1 MTHGAVLQR
10 LACHNSDVQ
19 RQAVERAG
27 GLVQAWGLDEAFM
40 AHVEKE
46 NARHNR
52 ERDPSHF
59 VKDLNRLLTDQFM
72 PEGQAVLPWRVVGVG
87 LDSIWGMLEQQE
99 YWEAMGYNADK
110 ILERQGRRGVFRGR
124 EAKSSFRAFLKSVR
138 DEEAKHAS
146 RGKRKSSKAT

>member
-1 MTHGAVLQR
+1 MQR
-10 LACHNSDVQ
+10 LACHSSDVQ

-52 ERDPSHF
+52 KDDPSQF
-59 VKDLNRLLTDQFM
+59 VNDLNRLLADQFM

-87 LDSIWGMLEQQE
+87 LDSIWGMIEQQE
-99 YWEAMGYNADK
+99 YWEAMTDNAAK
-110 ILERQGRRGVFRGR
+110 ILARQGRRGVFRGR
-124 EAKSSFRAFLKSVR
+124 QAKSLFRAFLKGAR
-138 DEEAKHAS
+138 DEQAKHAS
-146 RGKRKSSKAT
+146 RAKRKPSIGT